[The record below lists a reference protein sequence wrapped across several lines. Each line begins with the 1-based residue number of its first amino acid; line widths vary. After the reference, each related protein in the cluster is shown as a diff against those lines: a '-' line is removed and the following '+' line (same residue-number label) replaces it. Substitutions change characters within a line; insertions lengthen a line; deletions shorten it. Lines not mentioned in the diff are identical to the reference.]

1 MLRSGERFLDRTKEL
16 ALRLP
21 RAYCVFCMIRTPHMH
36 ERLAINGAQVARSVC
51 FTCKRERPKEEP
63 LERQS

>member
-1 MLRSGERFLDRTKEL
+1 MLRPGGRFVDRSSEL
-16 ALRLP
+16 VLRLP
-21 RAYCVFCMIRTPHMH
+21 QAYCVFCSTKTPHVH

-63 LERQS
+63 LKPQS